1 MLKVTGKFLI
11 NGTKKSTRSFDKMIP
26 TNENDITTSNARGFL
41 SKYTTLLDNGS
52 AVSGKLTKYTENE
65 VTFE

>member
-26 TNENDITTSNARGFL
+26 TNENDITTSNVRGFL

>member
-41 SKYTTLLDNGS
+41 NKYTTLLEEGT
-52 AVSGKLTKYTENE
+52 AVSGKLNKYTESE